1 MRIQVVGLQ
10 RHELEQTI
18 RQDFPELEL
27 VEESPEIVISY
38 GGDGT
43 LLYAERLYP
52 GIPKAALRNSK
63 ICHLCSD
70 LSPQEMLTSL
80 GAGRYTVQEYM
91 KIQGEANGVRLLAT
105 NDVVVGSPKV
115 NGTVRLNVYANG
127 QKCTDEIVGD
137 GVIVATPIGSSGYYE
152 SITRSNFQTG
162 IGVAFNNTV
171 DTLDHLLLADDAVV
185 EIEIVRG
192 PSVFAVDNADEYVDV
207 AEGSRVTVRRASE
220 TFAMVRFAGEP
231 SGVIGG

>member
-10 RHELEQTI
+10 RHELESTI
-18 RQDFPELEL
+18 RQDFPGFEL
-27 VEESPEIVISY
+27 VKEQPQIVISY

-43 LLYAERLYP
+43 LLYAERCYP
-52 GIPKAALRNSK
+52 GIPKAALRNSQ
-63 ICHLCSD
+63 ICHLCSN
-70 LSPQEMLTSL
+70 LSPHEMLTSL
-80 GAGRYTVQEYM
+80 ATGQYTVQEYM
-91 KIQGEANGVRLLAT
+91 KLQGEAKGVSLLAT

-137 GVIVATPIGSSGYYE
+137 GVIVATPIGSSGYYQ

-171 DTLDHLLLADDAVV
+171 DALDHLLLAEDAVV

-192 PSVFAVDNADEYVDV
+192 PSVFAVDNSDEYVDL
-207 AEGSRVTVRRASE
+207 AEGDRVTVRRATE
-220 TFAMVRFAGEP
+220 TFAMVRFPGDG